1 MRNSVVNCASRDEMQ
16 HYLTHP
22 FFEEPETK
30 PSIRTKLTFS
40 HKIIFI
46 SIPMEIY
53 ATTNKCQSRAIKVS
67 KGGENKKKKKK
78 NRTEGSGTPL
88 NLGP

>member
-67 KGGENKKKKKK
+67 KGGENKKKKK
-78 NRTEGSGTPL
+78 RTGQRVPGL
-88 NLGP
+88 R